1 MTTGVAG
8 ARVLGAVVLAAGLA
22 ACGTGDDAPSNLQG
36 YAPEEILERGNY
48 ELEVQDNP
56 DTALRMFTEL
66 ERLHPYS
73 EWAQEALIRQAY
85 ANHRQEE
92 YDDARAAAQRYVELF
107 PTGPDADYATYLIAL
122 SYYDQIEAVGL
133 DQGLTTDALRALQD
147 VFERYPDSEYAR
159 TAEMK
164 FDLAFD
170 HLAAKE
176 MEVGRYYLRRG
187 HYNASTNRFRTVVE
201 NFETS
206 THTPE
211 ALHRLV
217 EAYVAL
223 GLTDEAQTAAAILGH
238 NFRGSEFYDD
248 SYRLL
253 TGQGLS
259 DEASGDGW
267 LRDIYRQ
274 TVRGDWL

>member
-1 MTTGVAG
+1 
-8 ARVLGAVVLAAGLA
+8 
-22 ACGTGDDAPSNLQG
+22 
-36 YAPEEILERGNY
+36 
-48 ELEVQDNP
+48 
-56 DTALRMFTEL
+56 
-66 ERLHPYS
+66 
-73 EWAQEALIRQAY
+73 
-85 ANHRQEE
+85 
-92 YDDARAAAQRYVELF
+92 
-107 PTGPDADYATYLIAL
+107 
-122 SYYDQIEAVGL
+122 
-133 DQGLTTDALRALQD
+133 
-147 VFERYPDSEYAR
+147 
-159 TAEMK
+159 MK